1 MERKERRVQKEPN
14 NIQNRYYSQLFWKFA
29 QTEAFWYPSY
39 ITFTSQIMPETL
51 YYKGI
56 VRIENVHEMSKK
68 FNDETVSKKLS
79 VFMRKSK
86 EYVPYYVTKNKF
98 PERLA
103 IIDGITA
110 LLDWKNSMCNACR

>member
-1 MERKERRVQKEPN
+1 
-14 NIQNRYYSQLFWKFA
+14 
-29 QTEAFWYPSY
+29 
-39 ITFTSQIMPETL
+39 MPETL

-56 VRIENVHEMSKK
+56 ARIENVHEMSKK

-110 LLDWKNSMCNACR
+110 LLG